1 MRVKMGFLKEVIEDK
16 PLFTVRAVLTVGV

>member
-1 MRVKMGFLKEVIEDK
+1 MGFLKEVIEDK